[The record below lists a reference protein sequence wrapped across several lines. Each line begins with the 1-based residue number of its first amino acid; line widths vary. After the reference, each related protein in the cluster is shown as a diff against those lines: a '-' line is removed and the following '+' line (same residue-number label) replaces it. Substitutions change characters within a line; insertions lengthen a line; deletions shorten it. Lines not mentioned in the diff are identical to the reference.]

1 MTNFI
6 PIFPLSLV
14 VYPEEELKLH
24 VFEPRY
30 KQMIRECVA
39 ENKHFGIPGII
50 EQKLK
55 DYGTLMDIIAVD
67 KTYENGEMDI
77 RVKGTSVFRVL
88 EVIHEVPEKLYSG
101 AIVHYPKNT
110 LQGSPGLMK
119 KIIRSLRTLHNLMQ
133 VKRDFGKPEH
143 ALRSYDVA
151 HEVGFSPLQE
161 YEMLCLLHELQRQE
175 YLRRHLK
182 KVISTVAG
190 LEQLKA
196 KARFNGHYRH
206 LSSDDF

>member
-6 PIFPLSLV
+6 PIFPLNLV
-14 VYPEEELKLH
+14 VYPGEELKLH

-39 ENKHFGIPGII
+39 DNKSFGIPGII
-50 EQKLK
+50 EQELK
-55 DYGTLMDIIAVD
+55 DYGTLMEILAVD
-67 KTYENGEMDI
+67 KTYDNGEMDI

-101 AIVHYPKNT
+101 AIVHYPENVF
-110 LQGSPGLMK
+110 QGSPGMMK
-119 KIIRSLRTLHNLMQ
+119 KIIRSLRTLHKLMR
-133 VKRDFGKPEH
+133 VKRDFSKPEH

-151 HEVGFSPLQE
+151 HEAGLSPTQE

-182 KVISTVAG
+182 KVISTVAEW
-190 LEQLKA
+190 EQLKL
-196 KARFNGHYRH
+196 KARSNGHYRH